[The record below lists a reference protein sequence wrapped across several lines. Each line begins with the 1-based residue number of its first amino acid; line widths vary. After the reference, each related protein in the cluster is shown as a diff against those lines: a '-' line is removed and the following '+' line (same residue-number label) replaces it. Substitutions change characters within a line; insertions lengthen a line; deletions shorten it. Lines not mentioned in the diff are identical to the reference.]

1 MKKILLL
8 TAILF
13 SSLSMASAITCQGN
27 VKDILQY
34 ANGEI
39 NVVASYRGAY
49 TVMCNI
55 EKHWK
60 GVSPEACQGMLS
72 VLLTA
77 QSTGKTIETYYN
89 GGQYTCSNLPHY
101 GSAPGPVY
109 VGIKGE

>member
-13 SSLSMASAITCQGN
+13 STSSIANIGCVGT

-34 ANGEI
+34 AGGDI
-39 NVVASYRGAY
+39 NVLTSYRGDY

-55 EKHWK
+55 EKHWN

-72 VLLTA
+72 ILLTA
-77 QSTGKTIETYYN
+77 QSTGKKIMTRYN
-89 GGQYTCSNLPHY
+89 GDQYSCQNLPTY
-101 GSAPGPVY
+101 SATPGPSY

>member
-13 SSLSMASAITCQGN
+13 STPSMADITCYGN
-27 VKDILQY
+27 VKNILQY
-34 ANGEI
+34 ASGNI
-39 NVVASYRGAY
+39 NVYTSYRNDY

-55 EKHWK
+55 DKHWK

-77 QSTGKTIETYYN
+77 QSTGKTILAYYH
-89 GGQYTCSNLPHY
+89 GDQYTCTNLPHY

-109 VGIKGE
+109 VGIREE

>member
-13 SSLSMASAITCQGN
+13 STHSMADITCYGTVKN
-27 VKDILQY
+27 VLQY
-34 ANGEI
+34 ANGNI
-39 NVVASYRGAY
+39 NVYTSYRGDY

-77 QSTGKTIETYYN
+77 QSTGKTIITYYS
-89 GGQYTCSNLPHY
+89 GDKYTCSNLPRY
-101 GSAPGPVY
+101 GGAPGPIY

>member
-13 SSLSMASAITCQGN
+13 SSHSMADITCYGTVKN
-27 VKDILQY
+27 VLQY
-34 ANGEI
+34 GNGSI
-39 NVVASYRGAY
+39 NVYMSYRGDY

-77 QSTGKTIETYYN
+77 QSTGKSIATYYS
-89 GGQYTCSNLPHY
+89 GDQYTCSNLPHY
-101 GSAPGPVY
+101 GSAPGPIY
-109 VGIKGE
+109 VGILGE

>member
-13 SSLSMASAITCQGN
+13 STPSIANIGCIGT
-27 VKDILQY
+27 VKNILQY
-34 ANGEI
+34 ANGNI
-39 NVVASYRGAY
+39 NVYTSYRNDY

-77 QSTGKTIETYYN
+77 QSTGKSIATYYS
-89 GGQYTCSNLPHY
+89 GDQYTCSNLPHY
-101 GSAPGPVY
+101 GSAPGPSY

>member
-13 SSLSMASAITCQGN
+13 STPSMAAISCQGTI
-27 VKDILQY
+27 KHILQY
-34 ANGEI
+34 ANGDI
-39 NVVASYRGAY
+39 NVATSYRGTY

-60 GVSPEACQGMLS
+60 GISPEACQGMLS

-77 QSTGKTIETYYN
+77 QSTGKAIATYYN
-89 GGQYTCSNLPHY
+89 TDKYTCSNLPHY
-101 GSAPGPVY
+101 GSAPGPGY
-109 VGIKGE
+109 VGIMGE